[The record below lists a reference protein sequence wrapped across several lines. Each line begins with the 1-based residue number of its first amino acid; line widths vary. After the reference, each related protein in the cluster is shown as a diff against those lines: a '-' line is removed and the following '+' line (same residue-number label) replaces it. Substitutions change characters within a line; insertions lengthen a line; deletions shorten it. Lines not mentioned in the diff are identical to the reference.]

1 MGFRIALLEDGDC
14 ATFPEVTVRSI
25 AQEWIL
31 AAGDGLLSVLMGLQ
45 SSGMSLQKR
54 IYQELFQERP

>member
-1 MGFRIALLEDGDC
+1 MVI
-14 ATFPEVTVRSI
+14 VRSI

-31 AAGDGLLSVLMGLQ
+31 AAGNWLLRMLMSLQ

-54 IYQELFQERP
+54 IYQELFQAKTPPVPQKDPDLME